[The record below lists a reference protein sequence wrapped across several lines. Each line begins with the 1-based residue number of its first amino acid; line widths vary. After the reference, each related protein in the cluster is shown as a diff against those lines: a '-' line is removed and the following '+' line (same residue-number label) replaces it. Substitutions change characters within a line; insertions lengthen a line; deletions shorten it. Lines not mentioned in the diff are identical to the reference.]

1 VREEVGVSAVSS
13 GGIFISY
20 RRQETSHLAG
30 RLYDRLAYRFGDD
43 QVFMDVDTI
52 ELGVDFA
59 QVINEAV
66 STCAVLLA
74 VIGPHWLTAT
84 GEDGGRRLDDPD
96 DIVRL
101 EVGAALERGVRVIPI
116 LVEGAA
122 MPPRHQLPDSLAP
135 LARRNALAVRHD
147 SFRYDV
153 DRLVTA
159 IERVVD
165 AGPPSTAGGQLTS
178 AVPPPAAPA
187 VDLGQAA
194 EADFRAPESV
204 RVLAHP
210 RAVNMVAFS
219 PDGRLLATA
228 CDDNS
233 ARVWE
238 VASGRERRR
247 LPHDNKVY
255 GVAFS
260 PDGRLLATAGWDD
273 SARLWDTTSWQERD
287 RITGDTTWDVAFS
300 SDGRLLATAGTVDVR
315 VWDVASVMEWVRLSA
330 RITVWGVAFSPDD
343 RLLASA
349 HHDSVAR
356 LWEVSSGQER
366 RRFAHGDRV
375 SCVAFSPDGRLLA
388 TASDDNSARLWEV
401 ASGRERALLPHD
413 EKVRAVSF
421 SPDGRQLAT
430 GCFDDSARLWEVA
443 SGRERARLPHGSTV
457 SSVAFSPD
465 GRLLA
470 CGSWDASAVLWSLS
484 P

>member
-1 VREEVGVSAVSS
+1 VSGVSS

-30 RLYDRLAYRFGDD
+30 RLYDRLANRFGDD

-59 QVINEAV
+59 EVITRAV
-66 STCAVLLA
+66 STCTVLLA

-122 MPPRHQLPDSLAP
+122 MPRRHQLPDSLAP
-135 LARRNALAVRHD
+135 LARRNALAVRHE

-153 DRLVTA
+153 ERLVTT
-159 IERVVD
+159 IERVVG
-165 AGPPSTAGGQLTS
+165 AGPPSTAGGPLVSVT
-178 AVPPPAAPA
+178 PPAAPP
-187 VDLGQAA
+187 VDLGPLV
-194 EADFRAPESV
+194 ETDFPAPESV
-204 RVLAHP
+204 GVLAHP

-228 CDDNS
+228 GDDNS

-247 LPHDNKVY
+247 LLHGNKVY

-260 PDGRLLATAGWDD
+260 PDGRLLATAGWDE

-287 RITGDTTWDVAFS
+287 RITGDTMWDVAFS
-300 SDGRLLATAGTVDVR
+300 SDGRLLATAGTIDVR
-315 VWDVASVMEWVRLSA
+315 IWDVASVREWISVSA
-330 RITVWGVAFSPDD
+330 RITAWGVAFSPDD

-349 HHDSVAR
+349 HNDSVAR
-356 LWEVSSGQER
+356 LWEVASGQER

-388 TASDDNSARLWEV
+388 TAGDDNSARLWEV
-401 ASGRERALLPHD
+401 ASGRESTLLPHD
-413 EKVRAVSF
+413 DKVRAVSF

-470 CGSWDASAVLWSLS
+470 CGSWDASAVLWSL
-484 P
+484 PP

>member
-1 VREEVGVSAVSS
+1 VATVAS

-30 RLYDRLAYRFGDD
+30 RLYDRLANRFGDER
-43 QVFMDVDTI
+43 VFMDVDTI

-59 QVINEAV
+59 RVINEAV

-74 VIGPHWLTAT
+74 VIGPNWVTAT

-101 EVGAALERGVRVIPI
+101 EVGAALERDVRVIPI

-122 MPPRHQLPDSLAP
+122 MPRRHQLPESLAP
-135 LARRNALAVRHD
+135 LARRNALTVRHD

-159 IERVVD
+159 IERVVE
-165 AGPPSTAGGQLTS
+165 AAAPSTAAGPAPTPPARAVNLGQL
-178 AVPPPAAPA
+178 AEAPP
-187 VDLGQAA
+187 VDLA
-194 EADFRAPESV
+194 RTPESV
-204 RVLAHP
+204 QTMTHP
-210 RAVNMVAFS
+210 SAVNMVAFS

-228 CDDNS
+228 GDDNS

-238 VASGRERRR
+238 VGSGRERRR
-247 LPHDNKVY
+247 LLHDNKVY

-260 PDGRLLATAGWDD
+260 PDASLLATGSWDD
-273 SARLWDTTSWQERD
+273 TARLWDTTSWQERD
-287 RITGDTTWDVAFS
+287 RITGDTIWDVAFS
-300 SDGRLLATAGTVDVR
+300 SDGRLLATAGTIDVR
-315 VWDVASVMEWVRLSA
+315 VWEVASVREWSSASA

-349 HHDSVAR
+349 HNDAMAR
-356 LWEVSSGQER
+356 VWEMASGQER
-366 RRFAHGDRV
+366 RRFVHSDRV
-375 SCVAFSPDGRLLA
+375 SGVAFSPDGRLLA
-388 TASDDNSARLWEV
+388 TAGDDNSARVWEV
-401 ASGRERALLPHD
+401 GSGRERVRLSHGD
-413 EKVRAVSF
+413 KVRTVAF
-421 SPDGRQLAT
+421 SPDGRLLAT
-430 GCFDDSARLWEVA
+430 GCFDDAARIWEVA

-470 CGSWDASAVLWSLS
+470 TGSWDATATIWSL
-484 P
+484 PP